1 MAAEAGVAAAS
12 AAAVGFGLFD
22 YNRQGLRLEEIHN
35 LVNAKPVEVS
45 NACTLRHTHA
55 HRMFMIVYFPFL

>member
-22 YNRQGLRLEEIHN
+22 YNRRRLT
-35 LVNAKPVEVS
+35 
-45 NACTLRHTHA
+45 C
-55 HRMFMIVYFPFL
+55 RMTSDAS

>member
-22 YNRQGLRLEEIHN
+22 YNRQVLSIRILGAAEHSAIQT
-35 LVNAKPVEVS
+35 LVQAPTT
-45 NACTLRHTHA
+45 CTMPNSGSKGA
-55 HRMFMIVYFPFL
+55 

>member
-22 YNRQGLRLEEIHN
+22 YNRRRLICRIDFPAGPYHVSKTCMVLAERLLRMHGDYD
-35 LVNAKPVEVS
+35 V
-45 NACTLRHTHA
+45 
-55 HRMFMIVYFPFL
+55 